1 MILAPKRLRFE
12 KDVIT
17 RVIRTLNGQ
26 GKFSIQIGQEVSPE
40 DIIGSSTVSL
50 GFRTINLST
59 QLSVSPKDV
68 KKYLKKEFGQR
79 IYKGELLAYKE
90 GGLISSKKV
99 VVSPTDGILDFLNTN
114 TGELRMSFLPNKSDL
129 ASGVFG
135 IVDYIDN
142 SKGTALIRTQ
152 VSKIY
157 GVLGTGKSREGIIRR
172 VSSRDDLISAAK
184 ISLKDV
190 EHILLGGSLVYK
202 EAVSAAISAGIH
214 GIITGGINAK
224 DYRGMAGGR
233 LVFPRKLDNDIGITI
248 IVCEGFGSIP
258 IGLDVYE
265 ILSEFDGRF
274 VTIDGNLGVINLPSF
289 ESKSMKRV
297 KATSLPSANNIS
309 ASESSE
315 LLEVK
320 VGQKVR
326 VVGASFRGEQGKVL
340 SVDRSAT
347 MLDSALQAFMVTIE
361 TKTRKIQMPSTNIEI
376 IGP

>member
-233 LVFPRKLDNDIGITI
+233 LGFPRKLDNDIGITI

-265 ILSEFDGRF
+265 
-274 VTIDGNLGVINLPSF
+274 
-289 ESKSMKRV
+289 
-297 KATSLPSANNIS
+297 
-309 ASESSE
+309 
-315 LLEVK
+315 
-320 VGQKVR
+320 
-326 VVGASFRGEQGKVL
+326 
-340 SVDRSAT
+340 
-347 MLDSALQAFMVTIE
+347 
-361 TKTRKIQMPSTNIEI
+361 
-376 IGP
+376 